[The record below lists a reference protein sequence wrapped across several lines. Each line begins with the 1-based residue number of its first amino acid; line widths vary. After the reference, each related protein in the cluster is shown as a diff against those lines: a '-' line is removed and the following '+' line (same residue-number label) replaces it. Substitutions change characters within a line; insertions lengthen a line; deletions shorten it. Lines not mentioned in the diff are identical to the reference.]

1 MNSGMANR
9 INSPYDKN
17 GRSNLNTRNT
27 ASLLPP
33 VTVRHP
39 ALKKIV
45 MQDMRS
51 TLPKG
56 KLDTLNKLRSLIK
69 RSHDLNGE
77 LWDVLPHILHWY
89 FGGNQGRCIY
99 DLIDDQPIPKKR
111 KISNSSRRKESNSF
125 PFVLPTELSLLSF
138 KGMQGVP
145 VEGSLFFELFLSSF
159 KMILSL

>member
-1 MNSGMANR
+1 M
-9 INSPYDKN
+9 NSPYDKN
-17 GRSNLNTRNT
+17 GGRNLNTRNV
-27 ASLLPP
+27 ASFLPP

-45 MQDMRS
+45 TQDMRN

-89 FGGNQGRCIY
+89 FGSNQGRCIY
-99 DLIDDQPIPKKR
+99 DLIDDQPIPKKER
-111 KISNSSRRKESNSF
+111 FRIARLER
-125 PFVLPTELSLLSF
+125 
-138 KGMQGVP
+138 
-145 VEGSLFFELFLSSF
+145 
-159 KMILSL
+159 I